1 MTSRF
6 HPLGLG
12 WLAPLAVAASLLSA
26 CGGPDLPPSVLSS
39 DNPAPPADVAPALS
53 TAPERSVTIDVD
65 AASPSE
71 PFDRRLLG
79 TNLPAWLGPE
89 RLADPAFR
97 DATLRSGTTL
107 LRMPGGSWSNSYS
120 WSACE
125 IGDAEECVFADAA
138 RPSDFIGF
146 MKGTG
151 LPGMWTVSVNETAQ
165 SAAAAVAFFN
175 GDIDDDSV
183 IGVDRNG
190 RDWGTVSLWAGLRA
204 EGGHSEPA
212 PVRLW
217 EVGNEVYGGKPESG
231 GALCAS
237 FGWEDVW
244 TCDGT
249 AYMIGD
255 DQHDGYL
262 AIRQAMLAVDPA
274 IEVGAVGVSEPS
286 AWSDWGNKVIAAGA
300 GEMDFYVV
308 HQYGFDESPTAQ
320 SALARPSS
328 MWADTVSAVRGALGD
343 TTPIAVTEYNLVAFE
358 GGDGE
363 RTMTENMNA
372 LFVADTI
379 GQLAELGV
387 SVANQWNLANGT
399 TGSGTDYG
407 MIRLEDRS
415 TTPQYEAM
423 RLWSGAGSELLEAL
437 SSDEMVHAY
446 PTRHDDGS
454 VTLLVVNLNEGATSA
469 TIGLDGASLGP
480 VAQVTGVST
489 DDLEAPMMTVL
500 DETSADV
507 IDGSF
512 SVDLPGWSIVAIEVP
527 SDD

>member
-1 MTSRF
+1 M
-6 HPLGLG
+6 
-12 WLAPLAVAASLLSA
+12 
-26 CGGPDLPPSVLSS
+26 
-39 DNPAPPADVAPALS
+39 
-53 TAPERSVTIDVD
+53 
-65 AASPSE
+65 
-71 PFDRRLLG
+71 
-79 TNLPAWLGPE
+79 
-89 RLADPAFR
+89 
-97 DATLRSGTTL
+97 RSGTTL
-107 LRMPGGSWSNSYS
+107 LRMPGGSWSNSYN

-125 IGDAEECVFADAA
+125 VGDAERCVFVDAA

-146 MKGTG
+146 MEGTG
-151 LPGMWTVSVNETAQ
+151 LPGMWTVSINETAQ

-183 IGVDRNG
+183 IGIDRNG
-190 RDWGTVSLWAGLRA
+190 RDWGTVSFWAGLRA
-204 EGGHSEPA
+204 EGGHREPVS
-212 PVRLW
+212 VRLW

-249 AYMIGD
+249 AYMNGD
-255 DQHDGYL
+255 DQHDGYI
-262 AIRQAMLAVDPA
+262 AIRQAMLAVDPT

-308 HQYGFDESPTAQ
+308 HQYGFDESPEAQ

-328 MWADTVSAVRGALGD
+328 MWADTVSAVRGSLGD

-363 RTMTENMNA
+363 RTMTQNMNA
-372 LFVADTI
+372 LFLADTI

-399 TGSGTDYG
+399 TASGTDYG
-407 MIRLEDRS
+407 MIRLEDGS

-423 RLWSGAGSELLEAL
+423 RLWSAAGSELLEAL

-454 VTLLVVNLNEGATSA
+454 VTLLVVNLNEEATSA

-480 VAQVTGVST
+480 VALVTGVST
-489 DDLEAPMMTVL
+489 DDLEASTMTVL
-500 DETSADV
+500 DEMSVDV
-507 IDGSF
+507 IGGSL
-512 SVDLPGWSIVAIEVP
+512 SVDLPGWSIVTIEVP
-527 SDD
+527 SDG